1 MAKNTKSGSLRT
13 RDRILDAAVEVF
25 YQCGVAKASLNQIAA
40 YAGVTRGAVY
50 VHFQNKIDLFEILC
64 EQAILPPESLNEPFS
79 EEPSVDALKERWLLF
94 LSVTSVSPR
103 RRKILSIIYHRCEWV
118 PENAQILDRITS
130 ARHQARESIEAV
142 LIKEVL
148 RGNYRKTLNVR
159 LGASLIHSSMA
170 GFLDDWL
177 IDSEGTGLVTEGR
190 EYLDMLLES
199 FKCR

>member
-1 MAKNTKSGSLRT
+1 MAKNTKSDSLRT

-64 EQAILPPESLNEPFS
+64 EQAILPPEFLNEP
-79 EEPSVDALKERWLLF
+79 PSGETSFDALKERWLLF
-94 LSVTSVSPR
+94 LSATSVSPR

-130 ARHQARESIEAV
+130 ARYQARESIEAV
-142 LIKEVL
+142 LTKEVL
-148 RGNYRKTLNVR
+148 RGNYRQTLNVR
-159 LGASLIHSSMA
+159 LGARLIHSSMA

-177 IDSEGTGLVTEGR
+177 IDSEGIGLVEEGG

-199 FKCR
+199 FKSR